1 MLGTTGGL
9 WCANCGLDAC
19 RERAF
24 LWMALCLAGVTVR
37 SGLLGVTSTIRA
49 PGSGAGLLRV
59 ACRTFSIA
67 GPLNLSRLTR
77 LWCALVFRIHPG
89 ILYVNGRAVL
99 VAKRSQGCQRW
110 SEGARSQ
117 EASLTIR
124 VKLRAGVHLRPLR
137 PGSRRAYPGLG
148 QRICLAPGLP
158 HLRRH
163 RVF

>member
-24 LWMALCLAGVTVR
+24 LWMALCLAGMTVR
-37 SGLLGVTSTIRA
+37 SQLLGISSTTPA

-77 LWCALVFRIHPG
+77 LWCALAFRRIHPG
-89 ILYVNGRAVL
+89 ILCANGRAVPVGDGL
-99 VAKRSQGCQRW
+99 KVAKAGPKMP
-110 SEGARSQ
+110 G
-117 EASLTIR
+117 
-124 VKLRAGVHLRPLR
+124 VKKLH
-137 PGSRRAYPGLG
+137 
-148 QRICLAPGLP
+148 
-158 HLRRH
+158 
-163 RVF
+163 